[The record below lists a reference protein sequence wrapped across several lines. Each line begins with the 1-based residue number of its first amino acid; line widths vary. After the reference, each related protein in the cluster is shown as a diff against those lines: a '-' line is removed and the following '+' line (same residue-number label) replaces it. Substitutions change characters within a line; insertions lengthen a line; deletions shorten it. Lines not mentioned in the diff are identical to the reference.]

1 MDVVSSSVTVDL
13 TAVIVSVRGRSPCVL
28 EIDPHSGGRS
38 HLPWGPFG
46 PEHRTLEAG
55 LREWVERQTRIS
67 LGYVEQ
73 LYTFGDSNR
82 AGFSSSVAE
91 DSGAGGTIAGGTTAG
106 GTTAGG
112 TIAGGTTAGGTT
124 AGGTIA
130 GGTIA
135 GGTTAG
141 GTTSAPGRSAG
152 NDSRPRA
159 ARNISVAYLALVHA
173 DRARASVPG
182 AVWRSW
188 YDHLPWEDWREG
200 EPESMRSVLDRLEC
214 WASAGEDEQVRARR
228 RTRVRLAFGG
238 NGVPRDEERVL
249 ERYEL
254 LYEAALIPEAWYDAG
269 AQPPAEAA
277 SMPGRPMSTDHRRIL
292 ATAIGRLRGK
302 IKYRPV
308 LFELMPPSFTLLAL
322 QLTAEALSGAGL
334 HKQNFRRLVHNQQL
348 VEPTGEVEQETGG
361 RPAKLMRFRR
371 EVELERPSPGVRMS
385 ATRRAGLV

>member
-1 MDVVSSSVTVDL
+1 MDVVSSRVTVDL

-28 EIDPHSGGRS
+28 EIEPHSGGRP

-82 AGFSSSVAE
+82 AGLSSSVAD
-91 DSGAGGTIAGGTTAG
+91 DSGAVGS
-106 GTTAGG
+106 
-112 TIAGGTTAGGTT
+112 
-124 AGGTIA
+124 
-130 GGTIA
+130 
-135 GGTTAG
+135 
-141 GTTSAPGRSAG
+141 SADVPRPASGHSAD
-152 NDSRPRA
+152 NEISARA

-173 DRARASVPG
+173 DDARASVPG

-200 EPESMRSVLDRLEC
+200 EPESMRSVLERLER
-214 WASAGEDEQVRARR
+214 WAADGEDEQVRTRR

-238 NGVPRDEERVL
+238 HGVPRDEERVL

-269 AQPPAEAA
+269 AHPSGEAA
-277 SMPGRPMSTDHRRIL
+277 SMPGRPMGTDHRRIL

-308 LFELMPPSFTLLAL
+308 LFELMPASFTLLAL
-322 QLTAEALSGAGL
+322 QLTAEALSGARL

>member
-106 GTTAGG
+106 GTS
-112 TIAGGTTAGGTT
+112 
-124 AGGTIA
+124 
-130 GGTIA
+130 A

-141 GTTSAPGRSAG
+141 GTTSARGRSAG